1 MKMSDFNFIVESVH
15 GDEREE
21 LGRAA
26 NEKLAWVIAREWID
40 RQFNSPKIYYIRKWF
55 VSVNCA
61 RYDFGSHTWFIEIT
75 DSKLKAFD
83 IVADYRNSP
92 ETTPYTV
99 RAHNKSEAKRY
110 FESKFG
116 HLKIFSVEQRDESLG
131 EPAHYW

>member
-1 MKMSDFNFIVESVH
+1 MPNLSFIVESVH
-15 GDEREE
+15 GNDREE
-21 LGRAA
+21 IGRAA
-26 NEKLAWVIAREWID
+26 DEKSAWAIARKWID
-40 RQFNSPKIYYIRKWF
+40 KKFNSPEIYYIRKWYI
-55 VSVNCA
+55 SANCA

-92 ETTPYTV
+92 ETIPYTV

-131 EPAHYW
+131 EPKHYW

>member
-26 NEKLAWVIAREWID
+26 NEKLAWVIALEWID

-83 IVADYRNSP
+83 IIADYRNP
-92 ETTPYTV
+92 PVTPPYTV
-99 RAHNKSEAKRY
+99 RAHNKAEAKKY
-110 FESKFG
+110 FESTYTW
-116 HLKIFSVEQRDESLG
+116 LKVYRVELRDESLG
-131 EPAHYW
+131 EPKHYW